1 MKGFFTEG
9 TEFDKTSLGSVPRCG
24 ACGLYKDCQTPKI
37 PVQGEGGK
45 RVLIVGDAPGIQED
59 ESGELF
65 TGQSGQKLRECLG
78 TIGIDLEEDAWVTN
92 SLICHTDKL
101 PDSKQVGWCRPN
113 LASAISKLKPRVVI
127 TLGRFPLT
135 SILAEY
141 WTRVD
146 ELERWVG
153 WKIPLERHWLCPTY
167 HPNFLSR
174 QKNSLVEKKFIKDLR
189 RAFAID
195 RDPPKQPDWE
205 EKVEILYE
213 EDEIVDALEEI
224 GQSEWTAFDYETNC
238 LKPEYPEA
246 KIYSCAVSNGDR
258 TISYLWKGGAI
269 EATGEYLRGKSK
281 KIASNLKFEEKWTR
295 MEFGHGVRNWGWDT
309 MIAAHCQDNRPGICS
324 IKFQSFVKLGCPSYN
339 EVVAPYLS
347 SSGWYNRIHHID
359 VRQLLL
365 YGGMDAI
372 LEYKV
377 AMKQRKEMG
386 Y

>member
-9 TEFDKTSLGSVPRCG
+9 AEFDKTSLGSVPRCG

-37 PVQGEGGK
+37 PVQGEGER
-45 RVLIVGDAPGIQED
+45 RVLIVGDAPGIAED

-65 TGQSGQKLRECLG
+65 VGESGHKLRACLG
-78 TIGIDLEEDAWVTN
+78 SIGIDLDEDCWVTN

-101 PDSKQVGWCRPN
+101 PDTKQVNWCRPN
-113 LASAISKLKPRVVI
+113 LATTIGTLKPRVVI

-167 HPNFLSR
+167 HPSFLR
-174 QKNSLVEKKFIKDLR
+174 GQKNGLVEKKFIKDLR
-189 RAFAID
+189 RAFSID
-195 RDPPKQPDWE
+195 RDPPAQPDWE
-205 EKVEILYE
+205 EAVEILYE

-246 KIYSCAVSNGDR
+246 KIYSCAVSNGER

-269 EATGEYLRGKSK
+269 DATGEYLRGEYQPN
-281 KIASNLKFEEKWTR
+281 ASNFR
-295 MEFGHGVRNWGWDT
+295 SD
-309 MIAAHCQDNRPGICS
+309 
-324 IKFQSFVKLGCPSYN
+324 
-339 EVVAPYLS
+339 
-347 SSGWYNRIHHID
+347 
-359 VRQLLL
+359 
-365 YGGMDAI
+365 
-372 LEYKV
+372 
-377 AMKQRKEMG
+377 
-386 Y
+386 